1 MARSGAPW
9 SQTLHQLHKAQQ
21 QQSHHQ
27 AAMGCGWG
35 MMQIQLDTWCLIGT
49 LKHLRYRLPPHR
61 TAPHRTAHCMCC
73 GAGTND
79 ADDNADDDP
88 AYILPHTTST
98 MTDQTKP
105 SIRLQ
110 KCPNMMVGESAHPSA
125 SLYFILSL
133 PFPPS
138 LPPRTSV
145 GRYGGTFPPKFLPSP
160 AVQDCSVHLSV
171 NLLMRTSAHH
181 GCWVFLSRRGACSY
195 VLVRHPPKDETAE
208 AFGSVTRMVYTTSPT
223 LSASIQ
229 AGGTSAR
236 PPAVSATTGD
246 GLSVWPSSAICSK
259 GTCGVVMGCTV
270 QCTVSATFYAYVK
283 RAIAGVLD
291 DGGPFH

>member
-1 MARSGAPW
+1 MHTRLPLFISFSPSLFPHPFSYRG
-9 SQTLHQLHKAQQ
+9 HQLVVTVYI
-21 QQSHHQ
+21 STR
-27 AAMGCGWG
+27 
-35 MMQIQLDTWCLIGT
+35 IPT
-49 LKHLRYRLPPHR
+49 LPY
-61 TAPHRTAHCMCC
+61 
-73 GAGTND
+73 
-79 ADDNADDDP
+79 
-88 AYILPHTTST
+88 
-98 MTDQTKP
+98 
-105 SIRLQ
+105 
-110 KCPNMMVGESAHPSA
+110 
-125 SLYFILSL
+125 
-133 PFPPS
+133 
-138 LPPRTSV
+138 
-145 GRYGGTFPPKFLPSP
+145 

-283 RAIAGVLD
+283 RAIAGVLG